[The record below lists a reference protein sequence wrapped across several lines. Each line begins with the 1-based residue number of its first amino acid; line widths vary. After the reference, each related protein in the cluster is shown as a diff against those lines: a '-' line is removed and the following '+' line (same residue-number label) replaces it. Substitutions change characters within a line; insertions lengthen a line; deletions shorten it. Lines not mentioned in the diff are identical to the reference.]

1 VGASE
6 RGGARARS
14 IAAGRAPDA
23 ARHVKALDFA
33 LARRMLRGRL
43 LGFGLTVVA
52 LACGVA
58 LVCSIDVVNH
68 AVQRAFVEVIDTMA
82 GRAAL
87 QVTTEGGGVVPE
99 SLAAR
104 VAAVEGV
111 ELAVPVVSAVAFTT
125 DGSGD
130 VLTVH
135 GVDLASD
142 AAVRVYE
149 PAGSAGENGVELED
163 PLSFLAQPD
172 SIMLT
177 EQFAARHG
185 LAMNDAIELD
195 TPLGRRRLVVR
206 QLLAPRGVARVQGG
220 NLALMDV
227 QAAEVLFT
235 CPGFVNRL
243 DVVVERGADVAR
255 VAAAVAGVL
264 PPGVTVEPPAQ
275 RKLDLHRVM
284 QSSAAVLRGVS
295 LIGLLA
301 AFLIAFSRLSSVF
314 EAHTWEHA
322 VLRAVGVRVRSV
334 WWELTKEAVLVAAP
348 GVALGI
354 PLGLLL
360 AYLLLPVVTTTT
372 ALSAKL
378 IAPDGQLTITPSSI
392 LLASGLGFVAVI
404 LAAALPGW
412 RAARVDIATTLRRRG
427 TELDRPAAARTP
439 FVRVVTVVLALVAV
453 SVHVATGSAAVG
465 LVATGLV
472 VIAFAALARP
482 LLELL
487 AEPLRRLGGRIR
499 PAGRLAI
506 AGLFRNRRRTSLAIA
521 MLCVGFG
528 AVLWLY
534 ILAISFERSVLA
546 LLPGKLRGDLS
557 ITSVNMAGY
566 VEAPVHESLL
576 DDLARVPGVA
586 VAVGEQAIDWQ
597 WRGGPV
603 AIDAFDPDYFTD
615 GRFGGWA
622 LVGERLPAVYERVAR
637 GEAAI
642 VSENLTRNL
651 DVEVGDRITLDSPG
665 GPIELEVAGVVS
677 EFLSPRGTINI
688 SRDLYE
694 RNWGDPHVVRG
705 LVKLAPGADT
715 AEVQASIARA
725 LGGRH
730 RLRILTLDGL
740 MEWFAEQVRRAFG
753 ALHVLAGLV
762 LVVVLTGVG
771 DALAAETLE
780 RTHELGVAR
789 ALGVRRRALAV
800 VVLGEAVLLGLLGA
814 VLALALGLGLGAMW
828 VQATFPALLGW
839 TLQLHVPLLPIVG
852 VSLAVV
858 AVCLVAAYLPAM
870 RASHVDPVVALRA
883 E

>member
-1 VGASE
+1 V
-6 RGGARARS
+6 R
-14 IAAGRAPDA
+14 
-23 ARHVKALDFA
+23 ALDFH
-33 LARRMLRGRL
+33 LARRFLRGRL

-58 LVCSIDVVNH
+58 LVCAIDLVNR
-68 AVQRAFVEVIDTMA
+68 AVERAFVEVIDTMA

-104 VAAVEGV
+104 VAEVDGV

-135 GVDLASD
+135 GVDLGSD

-149 PAGSAGENGVELED
+149 PSGSTQDQDMDLDD

-177 EQFAARHG
+177 KEFAARHG
-185 LAMNDAIELD
+185 LDVDDGIELD

-235 CPGFVNRL
+235 RPGFVNRL
-243 DVVVERGADVAR
+243 DVVVERGADVER
-255 VAAAVAGVL
+255 VAAAVARVL
-264 PPGVTVEPPAQ
+264 PPGVTIEPPAQ
-275 RKLDLHRVM
+275 RKVDLHRVM
-284 QSSAAVLRGVS
+284 QSSAAVLRAVS

-322 VLRAVGVRVRSV
+322 VLRAVGVPVRSV
-334 WWELTKEAVLVAAP
+334 WWELTKEALLVAAP

-354 PLGLLL
+354 PLGIGL
-360 AYLLLPVVTTTT
+360 AYALLPVVTTTT

-378 IAPDGQLTITPSSI
+378 IAPDGQLGLTPSSV
-392 LLASGLGFVAVI
+392 LMASGLGFVAVV

-412 RAARVDIATTLRRRG
+412 RAAQVTVSTTLKRRG
-427 TELDRPAAARTP
+427 TELDTPAAPRTP
-439 FVRVVTVVLALVAV
+439 FVRIVTIVLALAAAG
-453 SVHVATGSAAVG
+453 VHVATGSAPIG
-465 LVATGLV
+465 LVATGFV
-472 VIAFAALARP
+472 VVAFASLARP
-482 LLELL
+482 LLDAL
-487 AEPLRRLGGRIR
+487 AEPLRRLGARIR
-499 PAGRLAI
+499 PTGRLAI
-506 AGLFRNRRRTSLAIA
+506 AGLFRNRRRTSLAVA

-534 ILAISFERSVLA
+534 VLAISFERSVLA

-566 VEAPVHESLL
+566 VEAPVHEALL
-576 DDLARVPGVA
+576 ADLAAVPGVA
-586 VAVGEQAIDWQ
+586 LAVGEQAIDWQ
-597 WRGGPV
+597 FAGGPV
-603 AIDAFDPDYFTD
+603 AVDAFDPAYFTD
-615 GRFGGWA
+615 PRFGGWA
-622 LVGERLPAVYERVAR
+622 LVGARLPEVYERVAR

-651 DVEVGDRITLDSPG
+651 GVQVGDRITLDSPA
-665 GPIELEVAGVVS
+665 GPIPLDVAGVVS

-688 SRDLYE
+688 SRELYE
-694 RNWGDPHVVRG
+694 RQWGDPHVVRG
-705 LVKLAPGADT
+705 LVKLAPGTDT
-715 AEVQASIARA
+715 AEVQARITRT
-725 LGGRH
+725 LGDRH
-730 RLRILTLDGL
+730 HLRILTIDGL
-740 MEWFAEQVRRAFG
+740 MEWFAQQVRRAFG

-789 ALGVRRRALAV
+789 ALGIRRRALAM

-814 VLALALGLGLGAMW
+814 VLALVLGLGLGAMW
-828 VQATFPALLGW
+828 VHATFPALLGW
-839 TLQLHVPLLPIVG
+839 TLQLHFPLLPIVG
-852 VSLAVV
+852 VSMAVV
-858 AVCLVAAYLPAM
+858 AVCLLAAYLPAL
-870 RASHVDPVVALRA
+870 RAAHVDPIVALRA

>member
-1 VGASE
+1 VSA
-6 RGGARARS
+6 
-14 IAAGRAPDA
+14 
-23 ARHVKALDFA
+23 VDFR
-33 LARRMLRGRL
+33 LARRFLRGRL

-58 LVCSIDVVNH
+58 LVCSIDLVNR
-68 AVQRAFVEVIDTMA
+68 AVQRAFIEVIDTMA

-87 QVTTEGGGVVPE
+87 QVTTDGGGVVPE
-99 SLAAR
+99 TLAEH
-104 VAAVEGV
+104 VADVDGV

-149 PAGSAGENGVELED
+149 PSGATAELED
-163 PLSFLAQPD
+163 ALSFLAQPD

-177 EQFAARHG
+177 EAFAARHG
-185 LAMNDAIELD
+185 LAVGDGIELD

-206 QLLAPRGVARVQGG
+206 ELLAPRGVARVQGG

-235 CPGFVNRL
+235 RPGFVNRI
-243 DVVVERGADVAR
+243 DVVVERGADVAE
-255 VAAAVAGVL
+255 VAAGVARVLPAGV
-264 PPGVTVEPPAQ
+264 VVEPPAQ
-275 RKLDLHRVM
+275 RKVDLHKVM
-284 QSSAAVLRGVS
+284 QSTAALVRGVS

-314 EAHTWEHA
+314 EAHAWEHA
-322 VLRAVGVRVRSV
+322 VLRAVGVPVRSV
-334 WWELTKEAVLVAAP
+334 WWELTKESLLVAAP

-354 PLGLLL
+354 PLGIGL

-378 IAPDGQLTITPSSI
+378 IAPDGELAVTPSSV
-392 LLASGLGFVAVI
+392 LLSAGLGFVAVV

-412 RAARVDIATTLRRRG
+412 RAARVTVSTTLRRRG
-427 TELDRPAAARTP
+427 VELDAGGAPKTPVVRIVALGLAVAA
-439 FVRVVTVVLALVAV
+439 VAV
-453 SVHVATGSAAVG
+453 HVVSGSAAVG
-465 LVATGLV
+465 LAATGLV
-472 VIAFAALARP
+472 VVAFAALARP
-482 LLELL
+482 LVDAL
-487 AEPLRRLGGRIR
+487 ADPLRRLGTRLR
-499 PAGRLAI
+499 PTGRLAI
-506 AGLFRNRRRTSLAIA
+506 AGLFRNRRRSSLAVA

-534 ILAISFERSVLA
+534 VLASSFERSVLA

-566 VEAPVHESLL
+566 VEAPVHESVL
-576 DDLARVPGVA
+576 DELRRVPGVA
-586 VAVGEQAIDWQ
+586 VAIGEQAIDWH
-597 WRGGPV
+597 WAGGPV
-603 AIDAFDPDYFTD
+603 AVDAFDPAYFTD
-615 GRFGGWA
+615 ERFGGWA
-622 LVGERLPAVYERVAR
+622 LVGERAPDVYERVAR
-637 GEAAI
+637 GEGTI

-651 DVEVGDRITLDSPG
+651 GVQVGDRITLDAPG
-665 GPIELEVAGVVS
+665 GQIPLDVVGVVS

-694 RNWGDPHVVRG
+694 RHWGDPHVVRG
-705 LVKLAPGADT
+705 LVKLAPGVAAAD
-715 AEVQASIARA
+715 VQASIARA
-725 LGGRH
+725 LGDQH
-730 RLRILTLDGL
+730 RLRILTLDEL
-740 MEWFAEQVRRAFG
+740 MEWFAQQVRRAFG

-780 RTHELGVAR
+780 RTHELGIAR
-789 ALGVRRRALAV
+789 ALGVRRRALGL
-800 VVLGEAVLLGLLGA
+800 VVLGEAVILGLLGA
-814 VLALALGLGLGAMW
+814 ALALVLGLGLGIMW
-828 VQATFPALLGW
+828 VHVTFPALLGW
-839 TLQLHVPLLPIVG
+839 TLQLHFPFLPIAG

-858 AVCLVAAYLPAM
+858 GVCLVAAYLPAR
-870 RASHVDPVVALRA
+870 RAAGVDPVVALRA